1 MLHGSKEIKK
11 KKTLFPY
18 RTPGIFLMFHFIYL
32 LILGCTVA
40 MHGLSLIEASRG
52 YSQIALHELPNAG
65 SVLVTHRISWI
76 SACGIVPDQGWNP
89 CPLYQQ
95 ADT

>member
-1 MLHGSKEIKK
+1 MGQKK
-11 KKTLFPY
+11 LKKTPISLQDTWHF
-18 RTPGIFLMFHFIYL
+18 FLMFHFIYL

-52 YSQIALHELPNAG
+52 YSQIVLHELPNAG

-89 CPLYQQ
+89 CTLYWQV
-95 ADT
+95 DT